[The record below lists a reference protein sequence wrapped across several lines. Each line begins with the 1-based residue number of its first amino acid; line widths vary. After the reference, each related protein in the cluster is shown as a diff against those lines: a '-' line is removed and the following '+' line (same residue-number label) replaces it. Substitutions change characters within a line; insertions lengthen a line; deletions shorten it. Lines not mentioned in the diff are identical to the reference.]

1 MGMKTQLQLLP
12 VIAVLIGC
20 NGWPRAAQL
29 EEAANHPEQYQ
40 TYAPS
45 ASDTFSYAGR
55 RWMTTPAH
63 TSLTGVQLTSVGA
76 AGNVT
81 LYAPSGSSEPYR
93 ALYMQS
99 GTQWHRAVPIE

>member
-20 NGWPRAAQL
+20 NGWPRAAKL
-29 EEAANHPEQYQ
+29 EEAANHPEKYQ
-40 TYAPS
+40 TYTPS

-55 RWMTTPAH
+55 RWMTTPA
-63 TSLTGVQLTSVGA
+63 TNTLTGVELVTVGTAGA
-76 AGNVT
+76 AT
-81 LYAPSGSSEPYR
+81 LYVPRGSSEPYR
-93 ALYMQS
+93 TLYTTS